1 MVYVGAFF
9 CCLAVLL
16 VPRDCLI
23 VFLDQDLMIV
33 FFDFFWLLECR
44 ALANKML
51 TTFCFR
57 GQNPQNQK
65 NYRNSQEEGL
75 LGFTLFVKDWTALLE
90 PLVLELSHL
99 VKRHNLFSMWLKN
112 GRPIANGI
120 YSNSEL
126 PNGKFPLLPDTF
138 YISDTQP
145 LSPVRSKITCWILF
159 NGQWLH
165 IHVW

>member
-1 MVYVGAFF
+1 MVYVGAFL

-23 VFLDQDLMIV
+23 DFLDQDLMIV

-57 GQNPQNQK
+57 GQNPQNK
-65 NYRNSQEEGL
+65 KELFNSQEEEEGL

-90 PLVLELSHL
+90 PLVLELGHL
-99 VKRHNLFSMWLKN
+99 VKRHKLFSM
-112 GRPIANGI
+112 
-120 YSNSEL
+120 
-126 PNGKFPLLPDTF
+126 
-138 YISDTQP
+138 
-145 LSPVRSKITCWILF
+145 
-159 NGQWLH
+159 
-165 IHVW
+165 